1 MPSPEPAVL
10 ELAAPISG
18 IVVSLD
24 EVPDEAFRQR
34 LVGDGI
40 AIDPLGDTLVAPCDA
55 TVLLVHKAKHALTL
69 DVDGLELVLHL
80 GLDTVKLDGAGLE
93 ILVRAGDRVK
103 RGDPLLRFSPDLIAT
118 RAVSLLTPMVVANMD
133 QVERLET
140 MSGRVQSGQTGVL
153 RVFRKA
159 AAVGDAPKQGAT
171 VLRSAPMRVQDPSGL
186 HARPAAALAAVA
198 RRFTADLR
206 LAKGS
211 KDANLRSVVSMMALE
226 VGGGDLVTVL
236 ASGDDAAAALAAV
249 SALLVVESEPRA
261 ATLAAVGTA
270 EAKHE
275 GAKPAGAIPAGAREV
290 AVTEGVLH
298 GVSASPGTAAG
309 VVVQLRYDDAVPA
322 ARAADAKIERR
333 QLDAAIAA
341 AHLQLEGL
349 RTRLTQEGQGERATI
364 FAAHQE
370 LLEDPE
376 MLDQAI
382 AGVQDGWTA
391 SWAWQQSYTAQAE
404 RLAALRDPLL
414 AARATDLRDVG
425 RRVLHLLV
433 GRDTQARSLPMDA
446 IVIAED
452 LTPSDAADLDRSRVR
467 ALCTTMGS
475 STSHVAIIARGLG
488 LPAIAGIDIRALHI
502 PVGTR
507 VLVDGDTGR
516 LRIAPSA
523 AEEQAASSRR
533 QARDARRTAAQALA
547 QQDAVTRDGQRIEVA
562 ANIGDVRQGADVVSG
577 GADGVGLLRS
587 EFIFQ
592 AREREPNEDEQTEL
606 YGSVARALGPKRL
619 LIIRTL
625 DIGGDKPL
633 PYLPMEKEENPFLG
647 ARGIRFTLAE
657 PAVMR
662 RQLRA
667 ILRSAAEGKV
677 AVMFPMIATLAEW
690 RAASAM
696 VEEERVALNAPRIPV
711 GIMVETA
718 AAALMADHFAREAD
732 FLSIGTN
739 DLTQYTMAMDRT
751 NPRLAVQVDA
761 MHPAVLRL
769 IAITAEAAAK
779 HGKWAG
785 VCGALAADPLAIPV
799 LLGLGVSELSVDL
812 PVVAESKARVREL
825 SLAECR
831 ATAQLALDCAD
842 GEEVRVLVRARHGE
856 VN

>member
-1 MPSPEPAVL
+1 MPSSQPAVL
-10 ELAAPISG
+10 ELSAPVSG

-24 EVPDEAFRQR
+24 DVPDEAFRQR
-34 LVGDGI
+34 LVGDGL
-40 AIDPLGDTLVAPCDA
+40 AFDPLGDTLVAPCDA
-55 TVLLVHKAKHALTL
+55 TVLLVHRAKHALTL

-93 ILVRAGDRVK
+93 PLVKTGDRVK

-118 RAVSLLTPMVVANMD
+118 RALSLITPMVVANMD
-133 QVERLET
+133 HVERIEAVT
-140 MSGRVQSGQTGVL
+140 GRVQSGQAAVL
-153 RVFRKA
+153 RVFRKSA
-159 AAVGDAPKQGAT
+159 AKPDAPKHGAA
-171 VLRSAPMRVQDPSGL
+171 VLRSQPMRVQDPTGL

-206 LAKGS
+206 LAKGN
-211 KDANLRSVVSMMALE
+211 KDANLRSVVSLMALE
-226 VGGGDLVTVL
+226 VSGGDLVTVV

-249 SALLVVESEPRA
+249 SALLAAAPEPTA
-261 ATLAAVGTA
+261 AAPVQRVAA
-270 EAKHE
+270 EAT
-275 GAKPAGAIPAGAREV
+275 PDSAI
-290 AVTEGVLH
+290 TEGLLR
-298 GVSASPGTAAG
+298 GVTASPGTAVG
-309 VVVQLRYDDAVPA
+309 VVVQLRHDDVVQA
-322 ARAADAKIERR
+322 ARAADANEERR
-333 QLDAAIAA
+333 QLDAAVAA

-382 AGVQDGWTA
+382 ASVREGWTA
-391 SWAWQQSYTAQAE
+391 AWAWQQAYTAQAQ
-404 RLAALRDPLL
+404 RLAALSDPLL

-425 RRVLHLLV
+425 RRVLHSMI
-433 GRDTQARSLPMDA
+433 GRKDQAQELPMDA
-446 IVIAED
+446 VVIAED
-452 LTPSDAADLDRSRVR
+452 LTPSEAAELDRTRVR

-488 LPAIAGIDIRALHI
+488 LPAIAGLDARALRI
-502 PVGTR
+502 PAGTR
-507 VLVDGDTGR
+507 VLVDADAGR
-516 LRIAPSA
+516 LQIAPSA
-523 AEEQAASSRR
+523 AEEQLATSRR
-533 QARDARRTAAQALA
+533 AARDARRSAARAVA
-547 QQDAVTRDGQRIEVA
+547 QQDAVTRDGQRIDVA
-562 ANIGDVRQGADVVSG
+562 ANIGDVRQGADVLAG

-592 AREREPNEDEQTEL
+592 ARDREPNEDEQTEL
-606 YGSVARALGPKRL
+606 YGSVARALGPERL

-633 PYLPMEKEENPFLG
+633 PYLPMAKEENPFLG

-667 ILRSAAEGKV
+667 ILRSATEGKV

-690 RAASAM
+690 RAAAAM
-696 VEEERVALNAPRIPV
+696 LEEERVALKLPRIPV

-732 FLSIGTN
+732 FLSLGTN
-739 DLTQYTMAMDRT
+739 DLTQYTLAMDRT
-751 NPRLAVQVDA
+751 NPRLSVQVDA
-761 MHPAVLRL
+761 LHPAVLRL
-769 IAITAEAAAK
+769 IATTAEAAAK

-799 LLGLGVSELSVDL
+799 LIGLGVSELSVDL

-831 ATAQLALDCAD
+831 ETAQLALACAD
-842 GEEVRVLVRARHGE
+842 GEEVRALVRARHGE
-856 VN
+856 VT